1 MNDNDKFLNFFKYY
15 DLATSY
21 AAFIVNNI
29 MDIKIRCDMNR
40 EYIDK
45 NKHNSYKNFF
55 KNDRQEEIR
64 NYLKQLDDI
73 KNKSR
78 F

>member
-15 DLATSY
+15 DLPISY

-73 KNKSR
+73 N
-78 F
+78 